1 MSATLIA
8 VIFALALGHLAPGL
22 AVSIRRYDWFGAGL
36 RWLNA
41 RSQAARSIS
50 DNAGADIGDSTAD
63 SFLDSSEEHRGFWR
77 SRYGI
82 ALALLPPV
90 ALVGVLQFLLHSPLA
105 GVFGLLFG
113 VAVLFYVWGP
123 RDLDVDV
130 SAVIDAEDAHAR
142 RAAMLR
148 LGAHPDGRPE
158 TAVLVETVFAS
169 ALRRWFGVLFWF
181 LLLGAAGAVLYRLA
195 ALAAEGAYADA
206 LPASTRTGARRLF
219 SLLNW
224 PVAQAMTLS
233 LALVGNFDT
242 VLGVWRDAGGA
253 ALRLDHAHL
262 GAAARASVRC
272 EIAEETQELIEEGET
287 PGNAWVQLGDSPELR
302 DAMSLVWRILLL
314 WLVILALF
322 VVAGW
327 VS

>member
-8 VIFALALGHLAPGL
+8 VIVALALGHLAPGL
-22 AVSIRRYDWFGAGL
+22 AASIRQYQWFAIWLRWLDTRAGEGAGL
-36 RWLNA
+36 
-41 RSQAARSIS
+41 
-50 DNAGADIGDSTAD
+50 
-63 SFLDSSEEHRGFWR
+63 WR
-77 SRYGI
+77 SHYGI

-90 ALVGVLQFLLHSPLA
+90 LLVALVQVALHSPLA

-113 VAVLFYVWGP
+113 VAVLFHVWGP
-123 RDLDVDV
+123 RDLDADV
-130 SAVIDAEDAHAR
+130 SAVIDAQDAAA
-142 RAAMLR
+142 RAAALMR
-148 LGAHPDGRPE
+148 LGAAQSGTNAGSGLGE
-158 TAVLVETVFAS
+158 SAAMVESVFAS

-195 ALAAEGAYADA
+195 ALAAEGEFAEA
-206 LPASTRTGARRLF
+206 LPASTRDGARRCF
-219 SLLNW
+219 AALNW

-242 VLGVWRDAGGA
+242 VLGVWREADGA
-253 ALRLDHAHL
+253 SLQLDHAHL

-272 EIAEETQELIEEGET
+272 EIAEEAQEFIEEGAT
-287 PGNAWVQLGDSPELR
+287 PGNAWVQLGESPELR

-314 WLVILALF
+314 WLAILALF
-322 VVAGW
+322 VIAGW

>member
-22 AVSIRRYDWFGAGL
+22 ATSVRRYDWFGVWL

-41 RSQAARSIS
+41 RGGDLPA
-50 DNAGADIGDSTAD
+50 DTDGGA
-63 SFLDSSEEHRGFWR
+63 GFWR
-77 SRYGI
+77 GRYGI

-90 ALVGVLQFLLHSPLA
+90 LLVGLFQYALYSPLA
-105 GVFGLLFG
+105 GVVGLLFG
-113 VAVLFYVWGP
+113 VAMLFHVWGP
-123 RDLDVDV
+123 RDLDTDV
-130 SAVIDAEDAHAR
+130 TAVVDAEDAVAR
-142 RAAMLR
+142 RAAAIR
-148 LGAHPDGRPE
+148 LGANPDSGLGE
-158 TAVLVETVFAS
+158 AAAMVEGVFAS

-181 LLLGAAGAVLYRLA
+181 LIFGAVGAVLYRLT
-195 ALAAEGAYADA
+195 ALAAEGEYADA
-206 LPASTRTGARRLF
+206 LPASTRDGARRF
-219 SLLNW
+219 FALLNW

-242 VLGVWRDAGGA
+242 VLGAWRDANGA
-253 ALRLDHAHL
+253 SLRLDHAHL

-272 EIAEETQELIEEGET
+272 EIAEETQEFIEEGAT
-287 PGNAWVQLGDSPELR
+287 PGNAWVQLGESPELR

-314 WLVILALF
+314 WLAILALF

>member
-8 VIFALALGHLAPGL
+8 VIVALALGHLAPGL
-22 AVSIRRYDWFGAGL
+22 AASIRQYQWFGIWL
-36 RWLNA
+36 RWLDT
-41 RSQAARSIS
+41 R
-50 DNAGADIGDSTAD
+50 AGESAG
-63 SFLDSSEEHRGFWR
+63 LWRG
-77 SRYGI
+77 RYGI

-90 ALVGVLQFLLHSPLA
+90 LLVALVQFALHSPLA

-113 VAVLFYVWGP
+113 VAVLFHVWGP
-123 RDLDVDV
+123 RDLDADV
-130 SAVIDAEDAHAR
+130 SAVIDAQDGDG
-142 RAAMLR
+142 RAAAVMR
-148 LGAHPDGRPE
+148 LGAGQHGVNANSGLNE
-158 TAVLVETVFAS
+158 SASLVESVFAS

-195 ALAAEGAYADA
+195 ALAAEGEFADA
-206 LPASTRTGARRLF
+206 LPASTRDGARRCF
-219 SLLNW
+219 ALLNW

-242 VLGVWRDAGGA
+242 VLGVWRDANGA
-253 ALRLDHAHL
+253 SLQLDHAHL

-272 EIAEETQELIEEGET
+272 EIAEEAQEFIEEGAT
-287 PGNAWVQLGDSPELR
+287 PGNAWVQLGESPELR

-314 WLVILALF
+314 WLAILALF
-322 VVAGW
+322 VIAGW

>member
-22 AVSIRRYDWFGAGL
+22 ATSVRRYDWFGVWL
-36 RWLNA
+36 HWLNA
-41 RSQAARSIS
+41 RGS
-50 DNAGADIGDSTAD
+50 DEPVDTDGGA
-63 SFLDSSEEHRGFWR
+63 GFWR
-77 SRYGI
+77 GRYGI

-90 ALVGVLQFLLHSPLA
+90 LLVGLFQYALYSPLA
-105 GVFGLLFG
+105 GVVGLLFG
-113 VAVLFYVWGP
+113 VAVLFHVWGP

-130 SAVIDAEDAHAR
+130 SAVVDAEDAAAR
-142 RAAMLR
+142 RAAAIQ
-148 LGAHPDGRPE
+148 LGVSPDSNLGE
-158 TAVLVETVFAS
+158 AAAMVEGVFAS

-181 LLLGAAGAVLYRLA
+181 LLLGAAGAVLYRLV
-195 ALAAEGAYADA
+195 ALAAEDEFADT
-206 LPASTRTGARRLF
+206 LPTPTRNGARRF
-219 SLLNW
+219 FALLNW
-224 PVAQAMTLS
+224 PVAQVMTFS

-242 VLGVWRDAGGA
+242 VLGAWRDTNGA
-253 ALRLDHAHL
+253 SLRLDHTHL

-272 EIAEETQELIEEGET
+272 EIAEETQEFIEEGAT
-287 PGNAWVQLGDSPELR
+287 PGNAWVQLGESPELR

-314 WLVILALF
+314 WLAILALF

>member
-8 VIFALALGHLAPGL
+8 VIFALVLGHLAPGF
-22 AVSIRRYDWFGAGL
+22 AASVRQYDWFGVWL
-36 RWLNA
+36 RWLSA
-41 RSQAARSIS
+41 RGAAPV
-50 DNAGADIGDSTAD
+50 DTDADEDA
-63 SFLDSSEEHRGFWR
+63 GFWR
-77 SRYGI
+77 GRYGI

-90 ALVGVLQFLLHSPLA
+90 LLVGLFQFALHTPLA
-105 GVFGLLFG
+105 GVVGLLFG

-130 SAVIDAEDAHAR
+130 AAVVDAEDPSSR
-142 RAAMLR
+142 RAAAIR
-148 LGAHPDGRPE
+148 LGAAHADAGPGE
-158 TAVLVETVFAS
+158 AAALVEGVFAS

-181 LLLGAAGAVLYRLA
+181 LLLGAAGAALYRLA
-195 ALAAEGAYADA
+195 ALAAEGEFADA
-206 LPASTRTGARRLF
+206 LPASTREGARRCF
-219 SLLNW
+219 AMLNW

-242 VLGVWRDAGGA
+242 VLGVWRDANGA
-253 ALRLDHAHL
+253 SLQLDHAHL

-272 EIAEETQELIEEGET
+272 EIAEEAQEFIEEGAT
-287 PGNAWVQLGDSPELR
+287 PGNAWVQLGEAPELR

-314 WLVILALF
+314 WLAILALF